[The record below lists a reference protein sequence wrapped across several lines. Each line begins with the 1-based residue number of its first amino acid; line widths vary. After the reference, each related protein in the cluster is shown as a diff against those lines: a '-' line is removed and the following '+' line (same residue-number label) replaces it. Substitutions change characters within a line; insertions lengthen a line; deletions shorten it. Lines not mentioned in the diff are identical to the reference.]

1 MKAAWAYSLAVLVL
15 FISFQNCQKPP
26 HPDELGS
33 QNVYAAGVVSKVD
46 LSHESVKSVEFIV
59 TDLKSIVHTT
69 GNTIQVKYQKFL
81 DIDMVSGNITV
92 TNDIDASVENYC
104 LTNDLTA
111 ELNSILHSSEVCKRG
126 AVASADTNVCAQVIH
141 EAYANLFTDREQ
153 FSLGYASDACGSNA
167 IDLCGEQADLLRGYI
182 QNLKSEYSALSCN

>member
-1 MKAAWAYSLAVLVL
+1 MKAAWAYALAVLVL
-15 FISFQNCQKPP
+15 LVSFQNCQKPP

-46 LSHESVKSVEFIV
+46 LSHESVKSVEFII

-69 GNTIQVKYQKFL
+69 GNTIQVKYHKVL

-92 TNDIDASVENYC
+92 TNDMDPSVENYC
-104 LTNDLTA
+104 LTSELKA
-111 ELNSILHSSEVCKRG
+111 ELNSILHASEVCKRG
-126 AVASADTNVCAQVIH
+126 PVASADTNMCAQVVH
-141 EAYANLFTDREQ
+141 NAYANLFTDREQ

-182 QNLKSEYSALSCN
+182 QNLKSEYSTLSCN